1 MHARSALNDD
11 LMPINKC
18 KRSLQIINVSALRRP
33 EVTQRSRSADGDAVE
48 AGTEAE
54 AATGDAFR
62 A

>member
-48 AGTEAE
+48 AEAG
-54 AATGDAFR
+54 TGDAFR

>member
-18 KRSLQIINVSALRRP
+18 KRSLQIINVFALRRP
-33 EVTQRSRSADGDAVE
+33 EVTQRSRSADGVAVE
-48 AGTEAE
+48 AEAE
-54 AATGDAFR
+54 AEAGDAFR

>member
-48 AGTEAE
+48 AEA
-54 AATGDAFR
+54 GDAFR

>member
-33 EVTQRSRSADGDAVE
+33 EVTQRSRSADGVAVE
-48 AGTEAE
+48 AEAE
-54 AATGDAFR
+54 AEAGDAFR